1 MSDHE
6 SEVMPDGPDVESG
19 LTDAFSANG
28 KDPGAVAVATESSA
42 GVWVDDGTT
51 FLEDLAR
58 AMQSTAS
65 AEHAR
70 DAEVAGHRRQAHLD
84 GIRAREALEAE
95 ELREYAKEDVKG
107 IDEWSDGEIKRVKL
121 ERERRIASR
130 REQLQIR
137 LEEHRAVVARE
148 VEAVEAAIA
157 TYRVETEQFFSRLE
171 SETDPVEI
179 ARQAGSRP
187 KFPVLELIGP
197 NDVPI
202 APIAQMT
209 PVTSAYYSAPIAAV
223 VTPEPVVEEDKNEP
237 GADDGPSATSPL
249 IGVMD
254 PEASA
259 SPVEAPWEP
268 DAEVISEPVISEPV
282 TAEPVTSETLIGEEA
297 EVPVKVEVPV
307 GAGEPVAAVSEA
319 RVVVPKSSGAGSWLR
334 WPSNSV
340 DRPDSGR

>member
-6 SEVMPDGPDVESG
+6 TEVSPDGLDGEQG
-19 LTDAFSANG
+19 LTGSFSANG
-28 KDPGAVAVATESSA
+28 KDPGAIAVATDSPA
-42 GVWVDDGTT
+42 DAWVDDGAT

-58 AMQSTAS
+58 AMQTTAT

-70 DAEVAGHRRQAHLD
+70 DAEATGHRRQAHLD
-84 GIRAREALEAE
+84 AIRAREALEAE

-107 IDEWSDGEIKRVKL
+107 IDAWSDGEIKRVKL

-137 LEEHRAVVARE
+137 LEEHRTVVARE

-179 ARQAGSRP
+179 ARRAGSRP
-187 KFPVLELIGP
+187 AFPVLELIGP

-202 APIAQMT
+202 TSVAPIT
-209 PVTSAYYSAPIAAV
+209 PVIPAYYSAPVEAPASPDPAAA
-223 VTPEPVVEEDKNEP
+223 EDEH
-237 GADDGPSATSPL
+237 GADDGPGAAGPL

-254 PEASA
+254 PAASDA
-259 SPVEAPWEP
+259 STETPWETGVEVTTEPVEAALP
-268 DAEVISEPVISEPV
+268 
-282 TAEPVTSETLIGEEA
+282 IGEG
-297 EVPVKVEVPV
+297 VEVPV
-307 GAGEPVAAVSEA
+307 GAGEPVVVVAEA
-319 RVVVPKSSGAGSWLR
+319 RVVMPKISGAGSWLR
-334 WPSNSV
+334 WPNNAV
-340 DRPDSGR
+340 DRPDSSR

>member
-6 SEVMPDGPDVESG
+6 SEVMPDRPDVESG

-28 KDPGAVAVATESSA
+28 KDPGAVAVATESIGGES
-42 GVWVDDGTT
+42 VDDGAT

-58 AMQSTAS
+58 AMQTTTI

-70 DAEVAGHRRQAHLD
+70 AAEATGHRRQTHLD
-84 GIRAREALEAE
+84 AIRAREALEAE

-107 IDEWSDGEIKRVKL
+107 IDAWSDGEIKRVKL

-130 REQLQIR
+130 RDQLQIR
-137 LEEHRAVVARE
+137 LEEHRTVVARE

-157 TYRVETEQFFSRLE
+157 SYRVETEQFFSRLE

-187 KFPVLELIGP
+187 AFPILELIGP
-197 NDVPI
+197 NDVPMAAA
-202 APIAQMT
+202 APISSFT
-209 PVTSAYYSAPIAAV
+209 PAYYSAPIE
-223 VTPEPVVEEDKNEP
+223 TPVSPDPVVAEDENEH
-237 GADDGPSATSPL
+237 GAADGPSAASPL

-254 PEASA
+254 PASSA
-259 SPVEAPWEP
+259 ALAEAPWESE
-268 DAEVISEPVISEPV
+268 AEVSPEPVV
-282 TAEPVTSETLIGEEA
+282 AEQLIGEE
-297 EVPVKVEVPV
+297 VEVPV
-307 GAGEPVAAVSEA
+307 ATEELVALAAEA
-319 RVVVPKSSGAGSWLR
+319 RVVMPKSSGAGSWLR
-334 WPSNSV
+334 WPNNSV